1 MLQQLGYMKYTAP
14 LYNVKLTN
22 PREGRAHWILDPRH
36 PLLLRGQKIILP
48 HLKDNSIHIWLRS
61 SPLYSLLL
69 VGISWELGYQF
80 ERKC

>member
-36 PLLLRGQKIILP
+36 PLLLGREEIVLP
-48 HLKDNSIHIWLRS
+48 HLDSTQL
-61 SPLYSLLL
+61 
-69 VGISWELGYQF
+69 
-80 ERKC
+80 C